1 MVCVRT
7 LRRLDARATR
17 RRTRISAKQRRCMP
31 SVTRS
36 ASKWHVPSRPCLAH
50 ILKRFASSALV
61 LQEDLRRQL
70 AREVREREAQK
81 KADERFERL
90 TGQLVAEVR
99 CGRCTCAA
107 ALSRADAHRPMPGQT
122 RLGTR
127 RKGHPGIVS
136 LPAWYSHSASRSRP
150 ACYPS
155 PQHTQHG
162 IPNGME
168 SLLPALTSALRAP
181 IGTGGEQ

>member
-1 MVCVRT
+1 
-7 LRRLDARATR
+7 
-17 RRTRISAKQRRCMP
+17 MP

-136 LPAWYSHSASRSRP
+136 HPAWYSHSASRSRP
-150 ACYPS
+150 DTLSPLGTIFHPARYPTRHVT
-155 PQHTQHG
+155 PP
-162 IPNGME
+162 PNTH
-168 SLLPALTSALRAP
+168 STVSQTAWNRSCLP
-181 IGTGGEQ
+181 